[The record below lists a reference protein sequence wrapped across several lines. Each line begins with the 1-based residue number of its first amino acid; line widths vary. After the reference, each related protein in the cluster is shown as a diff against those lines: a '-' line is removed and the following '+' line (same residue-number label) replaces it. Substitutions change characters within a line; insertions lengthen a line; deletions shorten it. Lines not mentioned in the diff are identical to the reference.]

1 MAGTT
6 EEYKN
11 MFVEEARE
19 HLQTL
24 NQSLLDFEKD
34 PKNKD
39 ALNKIFRAAHTIKGM
54 SATLNY
60 EKIQKLSHKTEDTL
74 DLIRNNKLEVDAEII
89 DLIFKCFD
97 GIEKMVEDIASHDM
111 TEYDIQGLIAEL
123 EKHTKASPARPTQDQ
138 QRVHE
143 QKPTETT
150 LSLDPPIQQ
159 QLITELKNGKN
170 AYKISITV
178 EKTCSMK
185 SIRAFLLL
193 KKLSEEG
200 KIITSKPD
208 RQQIENGLFD
218 DSFEV
223 YITSNE
229 DTKTIQHIVDS
240 VSELAVKTVSPL
252 GYTDNLLHIIS
263 SEKPPEK
270 SHMPHDT
277 QTQPVKQSAS
287 QQTTDHIPTKTEE
300 KTKIHNQTAQ
310 TTVQTIRIGMD
321 QLDKFMNL
329 IGELVISKGRLAQI
343 AADHKLE
350 DLSETIDTIDRL
362 TTELQDKIL
371 QIRMI
376 PMKHVFDRFPRMIRD
391 LARDSGK
398 KVNLMITGEGIEL
411 DRTILDEIGDPLVH
425 LLRNSIDHGI
435 ELPELRRQQGKPE
448 EGKVELIAERTRN
461 HVLITIRDDG
471 KGIDPNAIRK
481 AAVKKGL
488 KTQAEVEQLDDREAL
503 NLIFLPGLSTA
514 EKITNV
520 SGRGV
525 GMDVVKS
532 TIERL
537 NGSVD
542 IYSELGKGS
551 TFSLRLP
558 LTLAI
563 FKALFVGVGNETYA
577 IPINNVSETI
587 NLNPQEI
594 QYIKGKPAIVLRN
607 DVLPL
612 VSMKTILEVPTEQ
625 DTQTTMY
632 GVVVQKEDKK
642 IGLIVDR
649 LIGEQEITIKNIS
662 SSLKKSKGIAG
673 VTITGDGRVI
683 LVVDVNTLVD

>member
-1 MAGTT
+1 MAGNTQ
-6 EEYKN
+6 EYKE

-60 EKIQKLSHKTEDTL
+60 DKIQKLSHKTEDTL
-74 DLIRNNKLEVDAEII
+74 DLIRNNKLEVNPQII

-97 GIEKMVEDIASHDM
+97 GIEKMVEDIAAQDM

-123 EKHTKASPARPTQDQ
+123 EKHTQTNPVPQTTDHQ
-138 QRVHE
+138 
-143 QKPTETT
+143 QKPQPQKPSETT
-150 LSLDPPIQQ
+150 ISLDQTFQQ
-159 QLITELKNGKN
+159 QIITELKNGKY

-178 EKTCSMK
+178 DKTCSMK

-193 KKLSEEG
+193 KKLSDEG
-200 KIITSKPD
+200 KIVTSKPD

-223 YITSNE
+223 YYTSNE
-229 DTKTIQHIVDS
+229 NPDAVQRIVNS
-240 VSELAVKTVSPL
+240 VSELAVKTVTPL
-252 GYTDNLLHIIS
+252 SYTNDSLQVI
-263 SEKPPEK
+263 PPEK
-270 SHMPHDT
+270 SQEKIEQQPAPLHQATFQLGQD
-277 QTQPVKQSAS
+277 QTVK
-287 QQTTDHIPTKTEE
+287 KTEE
-300 KTKIHNQTAQ
+300 KTKTQTQ

-391 LARDSGK
+391 LARDNGK
-398 KVNLMITGEGIEL
+398 KVNLIITGEGIEL

-435 ELPELRRQQGKPE
+435 EPPEIRRQSGKPE
-448 EGKVELIAERTRN
+448 EGTVELLAERTRN
-461 HVLITIRDDG
+461 HVVITVRDDG
-471 KGIDPNAIRK
+471 KGIDPNAMRK

-488 KTQAEVEQLDDREAL
+488 KTQEEVDQLDDKEAL
-503 NLIFLPGLSTA
+503 NLMFLPGLSTA
-514 EKITNV
+514 EKITNI

-537 NGSVD
+537 NGSVE

-551 TFSLRLP
+551 AFLLRLP

-563 FKALFVGVGNETYA
+563 FKALFVGVGQETYA

-587 NLNPQEI
+587 NLNPQDI
-594 QYIKGKPAIVLRN
+594 QYLNGRPAILLRN
-607 DVLPL
+607 DILPL
-612 VSMKTILEVPTEQ
+612 VSMTNILNVPREQ
-625 DTQTTMY
+625 QTKTTMY

-662 SSLKKSKGIAG
+662 TSLKKTKGIAG

-683 LVVDVNTLVD
+683 LVIDVNTLID